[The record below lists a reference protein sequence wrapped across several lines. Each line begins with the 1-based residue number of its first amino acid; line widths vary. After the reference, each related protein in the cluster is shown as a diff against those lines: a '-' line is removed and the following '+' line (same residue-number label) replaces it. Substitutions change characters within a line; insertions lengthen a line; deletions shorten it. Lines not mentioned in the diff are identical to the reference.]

1 MTPWLDSIRVER
13 LHVPLVKPYRLAFG
27 PVTGYDTLLVELIDR
42 DGRRGWGEA
51 TLLTGY
57 TDETID
63 GAWTLASNLAPQLLR
78 CTREQFAA
86 RCVAEGQGAPFTA
99 TAFMTASEMLSAST
113 HLKLR
118 QTGQA
123 GNMTGHA
130 RVPILGLL
138 NATERGAVRDEAAAL
153 LARGYRTFKVKVGFD
168 VDDDI
173 RNVATIQSEVAGRA
187 AIRLDANQ
195 GYSAADACRFL
206 AALDPAG
213 IELFEQ
219 PCAAGDWASHAAAV
233 RVARVPM
240 MLDES
245 IYGLADIERA
255 ARERQADYVKVKLM
269 KFVSLAAL
277 SDAIA
282 LIRARGMKPVLGNG
296 VANDLGCWME
306 ACIAADSIDN
316 AGEMNGFLKPVGQ
329 FFAEPL
335 GFADGHIEL
344 PGMQPVIDEAA
355 LQRFRVAA
363 CHARQPAMH

>member
-63 GAWTLASNLAPQLLR
+63 GAWTLASALAPQLLR

-86 RCVAEGQGAPFTA
+86 RCITEGHGAPFTA
-99 TAFMTASEMLSAST
+99 TAFMTANEMLTGSA

-118 QTGQA
+118 QSAHT
-123 GNMTGHA
+123 GNMAG
-130 RVPILGLL
+130 RSKVPILGLL
-138 NATERGAVRDEAAAL
+138 NATERSAVRDEAAAL

-168 VDDDI
+168 VEDDI

-219 PCAAGDWASHAAAV
+219 PCAAGDWAAHAAAV
-233 RVARVPM
+233 RAARVPM

-269 KFVSLAAL
+269 KFVSLDAL
-277 SDAIA
+277 SESIA

-306 ACIAADSIDN
+306 ACIAAASIDN

-344 PGMQPVIDEAA
+344 PGAQPVIDEAA